1 MGTWATPH
9 TIKKAQRLEALMK
22 VELSRARAEQDL
34 YNILG
39 DGRLYDSFNEYGPE
53 DDVRFLIAH
62 RLSEIL
68 DLPADM
74 IAPSWDDAARTLC
87 RAIITPHI

>member
-1 MGTWATPH
+1 MGTWAIPH

-22 VELSRARAEQDL
+22 AELSRAQAEQDL

-39 DGRLYDSFNEYGPE
+39 DDRLYDSFNEYGPE
-53 DDVRFLIAH
+53 DDVRFIIAH
-62 RLSEIL
+62 HLGELL
-68 DLPADM
+68 DLPVEM
-74 IAPSWDDAARTLC
+74 VTPGWDDAARTLC

>member
-1 MGTWATPH
+1 MGIWAIPH

-22 VELSRARAEQDL
+22 TDLPRARAEQDL

-39 DGRLYDSFNEYGPE
+39 DDRLYDSFNEYGLE

-62 RLSEIL
+62 RLGELL

-74 IAPSWDDAARTLC
+74 LTPSWDDAARTLC
-87 RAIITPHI
+87 RVIIAPHI